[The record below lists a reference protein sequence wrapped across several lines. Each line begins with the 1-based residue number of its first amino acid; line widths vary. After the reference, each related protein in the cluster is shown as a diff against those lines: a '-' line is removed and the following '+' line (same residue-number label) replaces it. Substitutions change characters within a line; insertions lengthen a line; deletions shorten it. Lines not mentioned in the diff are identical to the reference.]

1 MGLLDLRTNLKSL
14 RYGKDRVGGGSSNQ
28 PYIQRDLPDS
38 LSEVGKKGGPDFL
51 LRGGTLVPGRVANDV
66 SRLTQMFFDFKSPN
80 GVLFAAKQNVLAS
93 SAVNPKAGF
102 ETFEKSKLD
111 DSLSGL
117 KKVANQIST
126 TFKNN
131 IGLDKSNIYTPLGTI
146 AQSGAGVIGAHLN
159 KQGLNPFEG
168 NDTLGYINYTGLGLN
183 NKASRN
189 GILLTNGKLTSF
201 DNFLY
206 EYVGGPGANLG
217 VGRTKVKRYVNSI
230 DEQTQTYINSGD
242 TSKTLSYSTLTALSD
257 ETRNNKGTII
267 DFHQSEGGSKVKSLD
282 YSKQNIETRVNLGN
296 PGKKADRSDYSKGLG
311 QALDK
316 LNAMELYQNSV
327 GNAYGDS
334 IDNDLVKFR
343 IGVIDN
349 DNPKLKTYMHFRA
362 FLDSMSDNYTPTWDT
377 TQYLGRGEKFYR
389 YNGFDRTVS
398 LGWTVVAQSKQELI
412 PMYKKLNYLA
422 SSLAPDYSDSGYM
435 RGNLVTLTLGGW
447 FYEQPGIITGMTLD
461 VPQEATWE
469 IGIPTSTGTD
479 LAADDSPVKTDPS
492 VKELPH
498 MVKVTGFQFTPI
510 HEFAPRL
517 QKNEYNGF
525 QPGNEGLVSN
535 TVDVFGKERYIALAN
550 GNNKRGQNNYDREE
564 VIKNNISRKGIQ
576 PLPQPKITTS
586 GNINDLR
593 R

>member
-168 NDTLGYINYTGLGLN
+168 NDTLGYINHTGLGLN
-183 NKASRN
+183 SKASRN
-189 GILLTNGKLTSF
+189 GILLENGKLTSK

-217 VGRTKVKRYVNSI
+217 VGRTKVKRYVYSSS
-230 DEQTQTYINSGD
+230 EQKQTYDKTGGN
-242 TSKTLSYSTLTALSD
+242 SKTLSYDTIEQLSD

-267 DFHQSEGGSKVKSLD
+267 DFRQNEGGSKVKSLD
-282 YSKQNIETRVNLGN
+282 YRTKNIETRVNLGN
-296 PGKKADRSDYSKGLG
+296 PGKSPVTGSDGFG
-311 QALDK
+311 VALDK
-316 LNAMELYQNSV
+316 INAFAMYKSDWAKTVHEK
-327 GNAYGDS
+327 
-334 IDNDLVKFR
+334 NDLVKFR
-343 IGVIDN
+343 IGIFDN
-349 DNPKLKTYMHFRA
+349 DNPTKKTYLHFRA
-362 FLDSMSDNYTPTWDT
+362 FIDQYSDSYSAEWNSEKF
-377 TQYLGRGEKFYR
+377 LGRGENFYR
-389 YNGFDRTVS
+389 YNGFGRTIN
-398 LGWTVVAQSKQELI
+398 LGWTVAAQSEGELI
-412 PMYKKLNYLA
+412 PQYQKLNYLA
-422 SSLAPDYSDSGYM
+422 SSLAPNYSKDTGYM
-435 RGNLVTLTLGGW
+435 RGNLAELTVGGW
-447 FYEQPGIITGMTLD
+447 LFNQPGIIQSMTLD
-461 VPQEATWE
+461 VPQESPWE
-469 IGIPTSTGTD
+469 IGISTSEDQNSLNVGQEK
-479 LAADDSPVKTDPS
+479 VKS
-492 VKELPH
+492 SARLKELPH
-498 MVKVTGFQFTPI
+498 IVKVTGFTFIPI
-510 HEFAPRL
+510 HKFVP
-517 QKNEYNGF
+517 QVQNNIFKGD
-525 QPGNEGLVSN
+525 EGYLSK
-535 TVDVFGKERYIALAN
+535 FGKEQYIALDA
-550 GNNKRGQNNYDREE
+550 GGDPEKGTATNNYTIKDLNY
-564 VIKNNISRKGIQ
+564 IGKNNY
-576 PLPQPKITTS
+576 
-586 GNINDLR
+586 
-593 R
+593 

>member
-80 GVLFAAKQNVLAS
+80 GVLFAAKQNVLALS
-93 SAVNPKAGF
+93 STDFKAGAPLDIAVGGSAVGDF
-102 ETFEKSKLD
+102 LR
-111 DSLSGL
+111 
-117 KKVANQIST
+117 
-126 TFKNN
+126 NN
-131 IGLDKSNIYTPLGTI
+131 INLPLDNVYNPLSTI
-146 AQSGAGVIGAHLN
+146 AQVAGGPIGLHLH
-159 KQGLNPFEG
+159 KQGLNPITG
-168 NDTLGYINYTGLGLN
+168 PTKYSDYINSLDEFDGQNSRVVGL
-183 NKASRN
+183 SR
-189 GILLTNGKLTSF
+189 GKLTSDSRILF
-201 DNFLY
+201 NY
-206 EYVGGPGANLG
+206 IGGPGATLG
-217 VGRTKVKRYVNSI
+217 VGKTHIKRTSFTDYKGNAPLLDYTGIQVVADSKI
-230 DEQTQTYINSGD
+230 GLGKGD
-242 TSKTLSYSTLTALSD
+242 SS
-257 ETRNNKGTII
+257 II
-267 DFHQSEGGSKVKSLD
+267 DFRQTTQGSKVKSLD
-282 YSKQNIETRVNLGN
+282 YSNQNIETRVNLGN

-316 LNAMELYQNSV
+316 LNAMELYQNGV
-327 GNAYGDS
+327 GNAIGDS

-362 FLDSMSDNYTPTWDT
+362 FLDSMSDTYTPTWDT
-377 TQYLGRGEKFYR
+377 TQYIGRGEKFYR
-389 YNGFDRTVS
+389 YNGFDRTIS

-479 LAADDSPVKTDPS
+479 LAADGSPVKTDPS

-517 QKNEYNGF
+517 QKNTYNGV
-525 QPGNEGLVSN
+525 QAGNEGNIGN
-535 TVDVFGKERYIALAN
+535 TVDSFGDERYIALAN
-550 GNNKRGQNNYDREE
+550 GKGNKYNNYD
-564 VIKNNISRKGIQ
+564 
-576 PLPQPKITTS
+576 
-586 GNINDLR
+586 
-593 R
+593 

>member
-14 RYGKDRVGGGSSNQ
+14 RYGKDRVGGGASNQ

-80 GVLFAAKQNVLAS
+80 GVLFAAKQNVLALS
-93 SAVNPKAGF
+93 STDFKAGAPLDVAVGGSAVGDF
-102 ETFEKSKLD
+102 LR
-111 DSLSGL
+111 
-117 KKVANQIST
+117 
-126 TFKNN
+126 NN
-131 IGLDKSNIYTPLGTI
+131 INLPLDNVYNPLSTI
-146 AQSGAGVIGAHLN
+146 AQVAGGPIGLHLH
-159 KQGLNPFEG
+159 KQGLNPITG
-168 NDTLGYINYTGLGLN
+168 PTKYSDYINSLDEFDGQNSRVVGL
-183 NKASRN
+183 SR
-189 GILLTNGKLTSF
+189 GKLTSDSRILF
-201 DNFLY
+201 NY
-206 EYVGGPGANLG
+206 IGGPGATLG
-217 VGRTKVKRYVNSI
+217 VGKTHIKRTSFTDYKGNAPLLDYTGIQVVADSKI
-230 DEQTQTYINSGD
+230 GLGKGD
-242 TSKTLSYSTLTALSD
+242 SS
-257 ETRNNKGTII
+257 II
-267 DFHQSEGGSKVKSLD
+267 DFRQTTQGSKVKSLD
-282 YSKQNIETRVNLGN
+282 YSNQNIETRVNLGN

-316 LNAMELYQNSV
+316 LNAMELYQNGV
-327 GNAYGDS
+327 GNAIGDS

-362 FLDSMSDNYTPTWDT
+362 FLDSMSDTYSPTWDT
-377 TQYLGRGEKFYR
+377 TQYIGRGEKFYR
-389 YNGFDRTVS
+389 YNGFDRTIS

-517 QKNEYNGF
+517 QKNTYNGV
-525 QPGNEGLVSN
+525 QAGNEGNIGN
-535 TVDVFGKERYIALAN
+535 TVDSFGDERYIALAN
-550 GNNKRGQNNYDREE
+550 GKGNKYNNYD
-564 VIKNNISRKGIQ
+564 
-576 PLPQPKITTS
+576 
-586 GNINDLR
+586 
-593 R
+593 

>member
-1 MGLLDLRTNLKSL
+1 
-14 RYGKDRVGGGSSNQ
+14 
-28 PYIQRDLPDS
+28 
-38 LSEVGKKGGPDFL
+38 
-51 LRGGTLVPGRVANDV
+51 
-66 SRLTQMFFDFKSPN
+66 
-80 GVLFAAKQNVLAS
+80 
-93 SAVNPKAGF
+93 
-102 ETFEKSKLD
+102 
-111 DSLSGL
+111 
-117 KKVANQIST
+117 
-126 TFKNN
+126 
-131 IGLDKSNIYTPLGTI
+131 
-146 AQSGAGVIGAHLN
+146 
-159 KQGLNPFEG
+159 
-168 NDTLGYINYTGLGLN
+168 
-183 NKASRN
+183 
-189 GILLTNGKLTSF
+189 
-201 DNFLY
+201 
-206 EYVGGPGANLG
+206 
-217 VGRTKVKRYVNSI
+217 
-230 DEQTQTYINSGD
+230 
-242 TSKTLSYSTLTALSD
+242 
-257 ETRNNKGTII
+257 
-267 DFHQSEGGSKVKSLD
+267 
-282 YSKQNIETRVNLGN
+282 
-296 PGKKADRSDYSKGLG
+296 
-311 QALDK
+311 
-316 LNAMELYQNSV
+316 MELYQNSV

>member
-80 GVLFAAKQNVLAS
+80 GVLFAAKQNVLALS
-93 SAVNPKAGF
+93 STDFKAGAPLDIAVGGSAVGDF
-102 ETFEKSKLD
+102 LR
-111 DSLSGL
+111 
-117 KKVANQIST
+117 
-126 TFKNN
+126 NN
-131 IGLDKSNIYTPLGTI
+131 INLPLDNVYNPLSTI
-146 AQSGAGVIGAHLN
+146 AQVAGGPIGLHLH
-159 KQGLNPFEG
+159 KQGLNPITG
-168 NDTLGYINYTGLGLN
+168 PTKYSDYINSLDEFDGQNSRVVGL
-183 NKASRN
+183 SR
-189 GILLTNGKLTSF
+189 GKLTSDSRILF
-201 DNFLY
+201 NY
-206 EYVGGPGANLG
+206 IGGPGATLG
-217 VGRTKVKRYVNSI
+217 VGKTHIKRTSFTDYKGDAPLLDYTGIQVVADSKSLLGKGNS
-230 DEQTQTYINSGD
+230 S
-242 TSKTLSYSTLTALSD
+242 
-257 ETRNNKGTII
+257 II
-267 DFHQSEGGSKVKSLD
+267 DFRQTTQGSKVKSLD
-282 YSKQNIETRVNLGN
+282 YSNQNIETRVNLGN

-316 LNAMELYQNSV
+316 LNAMELYQNGV
-327 GNAYGDS
+327 GNAIGDS

-362 FLDSMSDNYTPTWDT
+362 FLDSMSDTYTPTWDT
-377 TQYLGRGEKFYR
+377 TQYIGRGEKFYR
-389 YNGFDRTVS
+389 YNGFDRTIS

-479 LAADDSPVKTDPS
+479 LAADGSPVKTDPS

-517 QKNEYNGF
+517 QKNTYNGV
-525 QPGNEGLVSN
+525 QKGNEKTIGN
-535 TVDVFGKERYIALAN
+535 TVDSFGDERYIALAN
-550 GNNKRGQNNYDREE
+550 GKGNKYNNYTYNKPKFTPSVVVGEGNFGGPFDDGNF
-564 VIKNNISRKGIQ
+564 VNID
-576 PLPQPKITTS
+576 
-586 GNINDLR
+586 NIE
-593 R
+593 